1 MGRTCWRP
9 NRADKNMTA
18 LFKRLIPAAF
28 ALWVS
33 ATVGLAD
40 APNGQ
45 ISFSFGVD
53 DIPVYDLT
61 GAFQFDQTLIGSG
74 QVEQPL
80 SYGINLTQDNR
91 GFLSGSGVT
100 AVNVGDNFFAADYTA
115 RGRVSVRQGS
125 TKVTLSVRLR
135 GQDFIAGVLTSFSI
149 NITYVLFVNTE
160 TGVLEGTA
168 RGSANF
174 GRLGS
179 ARIRSDVT
187 VGLPPGADG
196 SWTLVLNV
204 ITLNRIAGSGFIVLS
219 NGRTLSLNASGR
231 YSPNL
236 DRATIR
242 ASGFGDSRGNSVTVI
257 SDPEVFAL
265 RGTIFGQSVR
275 E

>member
-1 MGRTCWRP
+1 
-9 NRADKNMTA
+9 MTA
-18 LFKRLIPAAF
+18 LFKRLVPAAL
-28 ALWVS
+28 ALFVC
-33 ATVGLAD
+33 ATAGLAD

-45 ISFSFGVD
+45 ITFSFGVD
-53 DIPVYDLT
+53 DVPVYDL
-61 GAFQFDQTLIGSG
+61 GGFFQFDQTLIASS
-74 QVEQPL
+74 QTEFPL
-80 SYGINLTQDNR
+80 SYGINLTQNNQ
-91 GFLSGSGVT
+91 GFLSGAGVT

-125 TKVTLSVRLR
+125 TRVTLTVRLK

-149 NITYVLFVNTE
+149 NITYVLFVNPE

-174 GRLGS
+174 GRLGGGK
-179 ARIRSDVT
+179 IRSDIS

-204 ITLNRIAGSGFIVLS
+204 ITLNRVAGTGFIVLS
-219 NGRTLSLNASGR
+219 NGRTLALNVSGR

-236 DRATIR
+236 DRSTIR
-242 ASGFGDSRGNSVTVI
+242 ASGFGDSRGNSVTI
-257 SDPEVFAL
+257 TSDPLFFSL